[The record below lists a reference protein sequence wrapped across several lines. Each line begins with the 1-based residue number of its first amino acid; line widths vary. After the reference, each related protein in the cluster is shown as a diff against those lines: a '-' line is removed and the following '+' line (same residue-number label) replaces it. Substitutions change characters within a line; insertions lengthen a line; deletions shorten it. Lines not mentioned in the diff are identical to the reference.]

1 MVSPHWSSRE
11 KGEKRRRV
19 RRGGIRGRAGGD
31 EGRQK
36 NDGGHEKEMRRKEK
50 EERRGGKMR
59 CHEGLSEMSQTQF
72 CKHHTNTNT
81 NTIKAAS
88 NVHLQNT
95 SAEHKRHLSNYLQT
109 KALKYIL
116 KG

>member
-1 MVSPHWSSRE
+1 MRC
-11 KGEKRRRV
+11 GR
-19 RRGGIRGRAGGD
+19 IRGRAGGD
-31 EGRQK
+31 GGRQK

-81 NTIKAAS
+81 NTNTIKAAS

>member
-1 MVSPHWSSRE
+1 MRC
-11 KGEKRRRV
+11 
-19 RRGGIRGRAGGD
+19 GGIRGRAGGVG
-31 EGRQK
+31 GRQK
-36 NDGGHEKEMRRKEK
+36 NDGGHEKEIRRREK

-72 CKHHTNTNT
+72 CKHRTNTNT
-81 NTIKAAS
+81 NTNKIKAAS

-95 SAEHKRHLSNYLQT
+95 SEHKRHLSNYLQT

-116 KG
+116 V

>member
-1 MVSPHWSSRE
+1 MRCC
-11 KGEKRRRV
+11 
-19 RRGGIRGRAGGD
+19 GIRGRAGGVG
-31 EGRQK
+31 GRQK
-36 NDGGHEKEMRRKEK
+36 NDGGHEKEMRRREK

-59 CHEGLSEMSQTQF
+59 CQCEMPQTQF

-81 NTIKAAS
+81 NKIKAAS